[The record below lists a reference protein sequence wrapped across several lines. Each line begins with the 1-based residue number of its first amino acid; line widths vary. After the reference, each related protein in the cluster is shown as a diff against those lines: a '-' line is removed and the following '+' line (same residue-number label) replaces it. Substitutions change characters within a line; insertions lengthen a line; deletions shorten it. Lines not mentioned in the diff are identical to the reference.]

1 MIMTT
6 RMLTSTFG
14 SVDYDSGII
23 DAGNF
28 TSPSPSCQF
37 TSNANNY
44 GVGVHDD
51 VFYEFSA
58 GVVHSVGR
66 FITYDNHDLRDFL
79 EEGKAMKNAM
89 INIQRLKETPV
100 PIECFNVAPLRN
112 IVETIIVTNATL
124 DMQTGNLGTIPES
137 LFRAGFWTNFTTNP
151 NQGKLD
157 DQREILYCERRTY
170 GQDRGQEFTS
180 PNEMGEMGDPVGGS
194 NGIPTRWLN
203 NWLLLDRTV
212 TGQADM
218 VIGPGLQV
226 IRFVQVFPFSRD
238 NQNRNSGGTNNPAQE
253 LLNLQSR
260 VYVTMPAFTINI
272 IGEVMDL
279 TATEKATEYTNVFL
293 SNQNLP

>member
-1 MIMTT
+1 MTT

-28 TSPSPSCQF
+28 TSPSPSATF
-37 TSNANNY
+37 TSGANLY
-44 GVGVHDD
+44 GTPVHDD
-51 VFYEFSA
+51 VFYEFSP
-58 GVVHSVGR
+58 GVVQSVGR
-66 FITYDNHDLRDFL
+66 ILTYDNHDLRDFL
-79 EEGKAMKNAM
+79 KEGKAMKNAM
-89 INIQRLKETPV
+89 INIQRMKETPV
-100 PIECFNVAPLRN
+100 PIECFNVTPLRN
-112 IVETIIVTNATL
+112 IVETIIVTNAAL
-124 DMQTGNLGTIPES
+124 DMQEGNLGTFMES
-137 LFRAGFWTNFTTNP
+137 IFRAGFTPNFTTNA

-157 DQREILYCERRTY
+157 DQREILYCERRVY
-170 GQDRGQEFTS
+170 GQDRGQEFSS
-180 PNEMGEMGDPVGGS
+180 PNEMGEMGDPIGGS

-218 VIGPGLQV
+218 VIGPELQV
-226 IRFVQVFPFSRD
+226 IRFIQVFPFSRD
-238 NQNRNSGGTNNPAQE
+238 NQNRTSGGTNNPAQE

-279 TATEKATEYTNVFL
+279 TATEKAVEYTNVYL